1 MLLAAPFAPVAA
13 NNAIGASSQT
23 LFVEARTADAVGD
36 QARAARL
43 FAALAERDPANRDV
57 ARRAVSTAIEAG
69 ETTLALS
76 VARRMAPAA
85 LGLDARLLIVA
96 DLLARGRANDALGVI
111 NEATSDSDGGFIAP
125 ILRGWAEQQAR
136 IDGSARLANIPA
148 NSLLA
153 PFAAE
158 QRAAMLLSSKRV
170 TEALP
175 LIDQALEVG
184 GQRAI
189 RLRLAFAASLA
200 NAGERDRAKAL
211 LVGDD
216 PALKLLDLDRPQRG
230 IAIDGPAA
238 GYAELLA
245 GIAIGLA
252 RGDDRAL
259 PLSLVQIARHAAPA
273 SSEANLLASVFLER
287 RGRTAAALA
296 ALSRVPADDPF
307 AEDALDASARL
318 LLAEK
323 RGPEALALAQR
334 SAGRRGASAGDQARL
349 GNVLDELDRHAEAAD
364 AFAKAAA
371 LADRDQAP
379 NRWTYRLLGAAQL
392 DKIKRWPE
400 ARAQL
405 ELGLKASPEEP
416 LLLNYLGYNS
426 VERGENLDA
435 AEAMIRRAL
444 ALRPDDA
451 SITDSLGWA
460 LYKRG
465 RLAEAIATLEKAS
478 IADPAQSEINE
489 HLGDALY
496 QSGRRF
502 EARFAWRAALVT
514 AEAPPERARI
524 EAKIGTGLT
533 KATAAP

>member
-1 MLLAAPFAPVAA
+1 MPLSAAAA
-13 NNAIGASSQT
+13 TPNM
-23 LFVEARTADAVGD
+23 FVEARTADAIGD

-43 FAALAERDPANRDV
+43 FAQLAEGDPANLDLS
-57 ARRAVSTAIEAG
+57 RRAVSTAIEAG
-69 ETTLALS
+69 DTALALT
-76 VARRMAPAA
+76 VARRMAPAT
-85 LGLDARLLIVA
+85 LGLDGRLLIVA
-96 DLLARGRANDALGVI
+96 DLLARNRASDALGVI
-111 NEATSDSDGGFIAP
+111 NERTADSDGGFFAP
-125 ILRGWAEQQAR
+125 VLRGWAEQQAR
-136 IDGSARLANIPA
+136 SDGSARLANVPA
-148 NSLLA
+148 SSLLA

-170 TEALP
+170 AEALP

-184 GQRAI
+184 GRRAI
-189 RLRLAFAASLA
+189 RLRLAFAAGLVKA
-200 NAGERDRAKAL
+200 RERDRAKAL
-211 LVGDD
+211 LVGND
-216 PALKLLDLDRPQRG
+216 PALKALDLDRPQRG
-230 IAIDGPAA
+230 IAIDTPAA
-238 GYAELLA
+238 GLAELLT
-245 GIAIGLA
+245 GIAIGLS

-273 SSEANLLASVFLER
+273 SSEAHLLASVFLEQ
-287 RGRTAAALA
+287 RGRGPAALA
-296 ALSRVPADDPF
+296 ALARIPANDPF

-318 LLAEK
+318 LLAAQ
-323 RGPEALALAQR
+323 RGPEALTLAQR
-334 SAGRRGASAGDQARL
+334 SAGRREASAGDQARL
-349 GNVLDELDRHAEAAD
+349 GNVLDELGRHAEAAD
-364 AFAKAAA
+364 AFARAAA
-371 LADRDQAP
+371 LADRDQAA
-379 NRWTYRLLGAAQL
+379 NRWTYRLHGAAQL
-392 DKIKRWPE
+392 DKVKRWPE

-405 ELGLKASPEEP
+405 ELGLKASPDEP

-460 LYKRG
+460 LFKRG
-465 RLAEAIATLEKAS
+465 RLPEAIATLEKAS

-514 AEAPPERARI
+514 ADASPERARI
-524 EAKIGTGLT
+524 EAKIGAGLSR
-533 KATAAP
+533 ATAAP